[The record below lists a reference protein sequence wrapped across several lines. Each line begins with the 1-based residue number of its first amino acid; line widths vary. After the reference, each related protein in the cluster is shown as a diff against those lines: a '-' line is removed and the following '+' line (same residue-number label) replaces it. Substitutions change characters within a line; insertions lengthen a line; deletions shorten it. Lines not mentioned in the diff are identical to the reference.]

1 MFSRKKIAA
10 LSGLI
15 GGLAV
20 ASTGITYAHAA
31 GDPTSCTRSPQ
42 GDVICVQHIEGR
54 STGHGA
60 IPHQETCTPVQSV
73 TVPAPMGNG
82 TTRLG
87 PQVTCSPATSG
98 APRPIDG
105 QRELPGLLP

>member
-1 MFSRKKIAA
+1 MLSRKKIAT

-20 ASTGITYAHAA
+20 ASTGITYAHVA
-31 GDPTSCTRSPQ
+31 GDPAPCTRSPQ

-54 STGHGA
+54 SPEGGA
-60 IPHQETCTPVQSV
+60 IPHQETCLPVRSA
-73 TVPAPMGNG
+73 TLPAAMGSG

-87 PQVTCSPATSG
+87 PEVTCSPAASG
-98 APRPIDG
+98 AR
-105 QRELPGLLP
+105 